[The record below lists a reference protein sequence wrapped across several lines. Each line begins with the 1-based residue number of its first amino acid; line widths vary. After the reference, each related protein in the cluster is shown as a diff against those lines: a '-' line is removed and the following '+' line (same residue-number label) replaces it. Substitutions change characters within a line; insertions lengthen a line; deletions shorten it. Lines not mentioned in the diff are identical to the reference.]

1 MVQITSA
8 MSIAKMVGSNRV
20 VLGNGI
26 IHVTGD
32 AKLAPEEEK
41 DLRRKLVQKAEVTLH
56 VRGKDL
62 HCECEEQDLYA
73 AIDLPVELVGQ
84 QIDRRVQVLFLA
96 LAM

>member
-32 AKLAPEEEK
+32 AKLEPKEEK
-41 DLRRKLVQKAEVTLH
+41 DLRRKLVQKALN
-56 VRGKDL
+56 
-62 HCECEEQDLYA
+62 
-73 AIDLPVELVGQ
+73 
-84 QIDRRVQVLFLA
+84 A
-96 LAM
+96 LQSSDK

>member
-41 DLRRKLVQKAEVTLH
+41 DLRRKLVQKALDALQAEREVEAALITRCSS
-56 VRGKDL
+56 VRS
-62 HCECEEQDLYA
+62 C
-73 AIDLPVELVGQ
+73 
-84 QIDRRVQVLFLA
+84 VLSCPTPSSSA
-96 LAM
+96 R